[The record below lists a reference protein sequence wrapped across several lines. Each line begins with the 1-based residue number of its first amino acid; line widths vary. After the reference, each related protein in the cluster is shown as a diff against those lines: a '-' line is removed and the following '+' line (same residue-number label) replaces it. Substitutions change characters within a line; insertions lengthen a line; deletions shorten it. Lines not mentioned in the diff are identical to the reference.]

1 MDKVKVHESVLVGYF
16 CQAVGWVTRD
26 LKSKHFPL
34 ETPEQR
40 FLRAI
45 NLSHNPL
52 DPAIGDMILQLDD
65 ENALPKEFYIFE
77 FKVDWE
83 KGVRDEHEKF
93 SKKNRGAGLTSEF
106 VSDLK
111 REFPE
116 AGHAHFYGALAK
128 TETNRSTLCVC
139 PYWDAML
146 WSRKSMSN
154 VLYKLADVAEGTA
167 GEGLSLERL
176 AEYME
181 FLNDQ
186 ANSGSMAAK
195 GSIRFAVAYQDYQ
208 LYTFNLD
215 SILQYQLDKQRR
227 LDLLA
232 DRDADESR
240 GSSFSP

>member
-1 MDKVKVHESVLVGYF
+1 MEKVKVHESVLVGYF
-16 CQAVGWVTRD
+16 CQAVGWIVRD
-26 LKSKHFPL
+26 LESKHYPL
-34 ETPEQR
+34 ATPEQR

-65 ENALPKEFYIFE
+65 ENAIPKEFYIFE

-83 KGVRDEHEKF
+83 QGIHDEHEKF
-93 SKKNRGAGLTSEF
+93 SKKNRGEELSSEF
-106 VSDLK
+106 VSDLTW
-111 REFPE
+111 EFPE
-116 AGHAHFYGALAK
+116 AVHAHFYGALA
-128 TETNRSTLCVC
+128 ETQGKPSALCVC

-146 WSRKSMSN
+146 WSQKSMSN
-154 VLYKLADVAEGTA
+154 VLYKLADISEGTA
-167 GEGLSLERL
+167 SEGLSLERL